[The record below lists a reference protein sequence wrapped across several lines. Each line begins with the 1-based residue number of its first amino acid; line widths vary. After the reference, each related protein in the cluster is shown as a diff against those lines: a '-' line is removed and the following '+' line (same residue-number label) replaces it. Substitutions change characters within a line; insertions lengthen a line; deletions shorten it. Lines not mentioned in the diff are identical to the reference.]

1 MSSTIHP
8 TSIISEKAKIGENV
22 SIGPFCHIEDDV
34 IIGDNVEVHS
44 HVSLLNGTRLGNDVK
59 IHQGTVIAGV
69 PQDLKFGGEITTA
82 EIGDRSVVREFCTIN
97 RGTTYHNKTVVGKDC
112 LIMAYVHLAHDVI
125 VGDKV
130 ILANSVQVAGHVEI
144 GYHVTIG
151 GLVPVHQF
159 VKIGDHSFIGGGLR
173 VPKDVPPYCLAMG
186 EPLVYGGLNKIGLQR
201 RGFSAESI
209 DQIKKAYRIFYS
221 PNLLKKEAIEKI
233 KYTFDRSDEI
243 NVLIHFFEKSD
254 RGIIGVGRK

>member
-1 MSSTIHP
+1 MSSSIH
-8 TSIISEKAKIGENV
+8 SSAIISSKAKIADNV
-22 SIGPFCHIEDDV
+22 SIGPFSVIEDDV
-34 IIGDNVEVHS
+34 IIGEGSIIKNNVT
-44 HVSLLNGTRLGNDVK
+44 LMNGCRIGKDVV
-59 IHQGTVIAGV
+59 IHQGAVIANV

-82 EIGDRSVVREFCTIN
+82 EIGDRSVIREYCTIN
-97 RGTTYHNKTVVGKDC
+97 RGTNYHKKTEVGKDC

-125 VGDKV
+125 VGDKC

-201 RGFSAESI
+201 RGFSDEQI
-209 DQIKKAYRIFYS
+209 NGIKKAYRIFYS
-221 PNLLKKEAIEKI
+221 ADLLKKDAVQKI
-233 KYTFDRSDEI
+233 KDTFERSDEI
-243 NVLIHFFEKSD
+243 DVLISFFEKSD
-254 RGIIGVGRK
+254 RGIIGIGRK

>member
-1 MSSTIHP
+1 MASSIHP
-8 TSIISEKAKIGENV
+8 TAVIGSKAKIGKNV
-22 SIGPFCHIEDDV
+22 QIGAFSVIDDDV
-34 IIGDNVEVHS
+34 VIGDNSIIHNNVT
-44 HVSLLNGTRLGNDVK
+44 LLEGTRIGKDVS
-59 IHQGTVIAGV
+59 IHQGSVIAGV
-69 PQDLKFGGEITTA
+69 PQDLKFGGEKTTS
-82 EIGDRSVVREFCTIN
+82 EIGDRTVIREYCTIN
-97 RGTTYHNKTVVGKDC
+97 RGTTYSHKTVIGEDC

-151 GLVPVHQF
+151 GLVPIHQF

-186 EPLVYGGLNKIGLQR
+186 EPLVYGGLNKVGLQR
-201 RGFSAESI
+201 RGFSSDSI
-209 DQIKKAYRIFYS
+209 NNIKKAYRIFYS
-221 PNLLKKEAIEKI
+221 PNLLKKEAIEEI
-233 KYTFDRSDEI
+233 KDSFEHTDEI
-243 NVLIHFFEKSD
+243 NVLISFFEKSD